1 MRNSVYKQL
10 EELFKDKVNK
20 SDELFNK
27 FCHNYIIETVN
38 DSDILEVLNQ
48 NNRDVNISIIEYFKN
63 DKILIRAIKVLT
75 LLELSKDFKEFQKY
89 NKKIKVDKEY
99 VTVEFDKVLKNLLKI
114 EKE

>member
-1 MRNSVYKQL
+1 MRNDVYKQL

-48 NNRDVNISIIEYFKN
+48 NNRDVNISIIEYLKN

-89 NKKIKVDKEY
+89 NKKIKVNKEY
-99 VTVEFDKVLKNLLKI
+99 TTIEFDKILSNLLK
-114 EKE
+114 